1 MKEVKTPKRPL
12 AFYYLIVLAVMLL
25 FNAFIMPAIVSA
37 QVQEVDYGKFM
48 SMTYDGN
55 IGLVEIEDN
64 QIVFTDK
71 EQKNVYKTGVMN
83 DPDLTQRLYDNGA
96 EFSSEIVREMSP
108 LASILLTWVL
118 PVIIF
123 VVAGQLLSKRLMDKA
138 GGANSMI
145 FGRGG
150 SSGAKVYVKSSDGI
164 RFADVAGEDEAKE
177 NLAEIVEYL
186 HDPTKYQE
194 IGASMPKGV
203 LLVGPPGTGKTMLA
217 KAVAGEA
224 NVPFFSMSGSEFV
237 EMFVGMGASKV
248 RDLFRQA
255 KEKAPC
261 IVFIDEIDA
270 IGKKRDNALSTN
282 DEREQTLNQ
291 LLTEMDGFD
300 SNNGV
305 IILAAT
311 NRPESLDPALTR
323 PGRFDRR
330 VPVELPDLRGRVEIL
345 KVHAR
350 KIKLAEDVDFEKIA
364 RMAAGASGAELA
376 NIVNEAAL
384 RAVRDGR
391 RFATQA
397 DLEESIEVVIAG
409 YQKKNAILTDQEKR
423 IVAYHEIGHAL
434 VAAMQSD
441 SAPVQKITIVPRT
454 SGALGYTMQVDE
466 GEHYLMSRTELENK
480 IATLTGGR
488 AAEEVVF
495 GSVTTGASNDIE
507 QATKL
512 ARAMLTRYG
521 MSDEFDMVALE
532 TVTNQY
538 LGGDATLACSAETQA
553 AVDKKVMELV
563 RTQHRKALDILQA
576 NREKLDELAKYLYEK
591 ETITGEQFMSILKGN
606 NE

>member
-108 LASILLTWVL
+108 LVSILLTWVL

-237 EMFVGMGASKV
+237 EMFVGMGAS
-248 RDLFRQA
+248 
-255 KEKAPC
+255 
-261 IVFIDEIDA
+261 
-270 IGKKRDNALSTN
+270 
-282 DEREQTLNQ
+282 
-291 LLTEMDGFD
+291 
-300 SNNGV
+300 
-305 IILAAT
+305 
-311 NRPESLDPALTR
+311 
-323 PGRFDRR
+323 
-330 VPVELPDLRGRVEIL
+330 
-345 KVHAR
+345 
-350 KIKLAEDVDFEKIA
+350 
-364 RMAAGASGAELA
+364 
-376 NIVNEAAL
+376 
-384 RAVRDGR
+384 
-391 RFATQA
+391 
-397 DLEESIEVVIAG
+397 
-409 YQKKNAILTDQEKR
+409 
-423 IVAYHEIGHAL
+423 
-434 VAAMQSD
+434 
-441 SAPVQKITIVPRT
+441 
-454 SGALGYTMQVDE
+454 
-466 GEHYLMSRTELENK
+466 
-480 IATLTGGR
+480 
-488 AAEEVVF
+488 
-495 GSVTTGASNDIE
+495 
-507 QATKL
+507 
-512 ARAMLTRYG
+512 
-521 MSDEFDMVALE
+521 
-532 TVTNQY
+532 
-538 LGGDATLACSAETQA
+538 
-553 AVDKKVMELV
+553 
-563 RTQHRKALDILQA
+563 
-576 NREKLDELAKYLYEK
+576 
-591 ETITGEQFMSILKGN
+591 
-606 NE
+606 